1 MGTYDSVKVR
11 VAAARGA
18 SMLGLRGESARFDG
32 LGWFV
37 THTDRDRSLCNPW
50 LPAVAQGRVILGS
63 AGAGR

>member
-37 THTDRDRSLCNPW
+37 THTDRDRAYAIHGCPT
-50 LPAVAQGRVILGS
+50 
-63 AGAGR
+63 